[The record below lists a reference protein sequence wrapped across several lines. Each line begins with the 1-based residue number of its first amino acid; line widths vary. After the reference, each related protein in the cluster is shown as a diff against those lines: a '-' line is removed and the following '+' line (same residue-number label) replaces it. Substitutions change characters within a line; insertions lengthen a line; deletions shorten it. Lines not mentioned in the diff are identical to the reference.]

1 MNLFEK
7 GSGFKHGLRDFAR
20 DVSFSSVSAAIVGA
34 ILSFTLMISVYTMAE
49 AGGVPVS
56 DADKFLVGGGA
67 DMCESCICSVIL
79 FIRFLQFDGRGY
91 VVWYVSKNYD
101 FWYTG
106 RGAERNCTTI
116 CMACRAARRTNVS

>member
-56 DADKFLVGGGA
+56 VADKFLVGL
-67 DMCESCICSVIL
+67 MLSCGIIGIIVGL
-79 FIRFLQFDGRGY
+79 Y
-91 VVWYVSKNYD
+91 
-101 FWYTG
+101 
-106 RGAERNCTTI
+106 
-116 CMACRAARRTNVS
+116 